1 MARLLVLAGL
11 AALTVAEVAAVMA
24 LVGRLGAATTLLV
37 LAADMLLGVVVIRWA
52 ARGPVE
58 GRGWRLTAGAFIAL
72 PGLVLDVVGAL
83 LLVPG
88 VQRWMSRR
96 VTAGTESLLRRQG
109 MRVVTVTD
117 ATGAER
123 TTVVPG
129 EVIPGQVVDD
139 DVPGAESA
147 PERAAEHGDP
157 GPRIIRGE
165 IAPPEDPPTT

>member
-1 MARLLVLAGL
+1 M
-11 AALTVAEVAAVMA
+11 
-24 LVGRLGAATTLLV
+24 
-37 LAADMLLGVVVIRWA
+37 VIRWA

-129 EVIPGQVVDD
+129 EVIPGQVVDGD
-139 DVPGAESA
+139 TPD
-147 PERAAEHGDP
+147 PERAAEPTAQPGEP
-157 GPRIIRGE
+157 GPRVIRGE